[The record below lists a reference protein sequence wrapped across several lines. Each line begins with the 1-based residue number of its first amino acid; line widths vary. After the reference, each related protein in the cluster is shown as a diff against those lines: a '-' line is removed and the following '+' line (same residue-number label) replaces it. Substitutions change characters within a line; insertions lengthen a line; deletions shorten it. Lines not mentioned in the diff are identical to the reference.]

1 MIVIDFIFQSVS
13 PPVNVYMTP
22 VQRQLHEQL
31 QRKAGQVQDA
41 ILRQQE
47 ELRKIH
53 QQLLFA
59 EGNIPMLNSNSSKL
73 IYCDC

>member
-1 MIVIDFIFQSVS
+1 MPAPTNI
-13 PPVNVYMTP
+13 YMTP

-59 EGNIPMLNSNSSKL
+59 QGNIPVLNSNTGKV
-73 IYCDC
+73 YEHF